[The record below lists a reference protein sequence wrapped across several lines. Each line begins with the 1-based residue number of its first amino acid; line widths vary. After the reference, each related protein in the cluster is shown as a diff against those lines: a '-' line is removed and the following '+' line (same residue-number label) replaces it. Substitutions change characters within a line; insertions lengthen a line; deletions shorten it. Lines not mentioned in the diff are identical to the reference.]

1 MSTTL
6 SRRITQPRA
15 YIVLAFNSKVVAA
28 AAAHGSDSVTDAVAR
43 STLKH
48 AHPML
53 NKHMNIRRLRLNL
66 SSDD

>member
-43 STLKH
+43 SVETRAPCLT
-48 AHPML
+48 
-53 NKHMNIRRLRLNL
+53 
-66 SSDD
+66 ST